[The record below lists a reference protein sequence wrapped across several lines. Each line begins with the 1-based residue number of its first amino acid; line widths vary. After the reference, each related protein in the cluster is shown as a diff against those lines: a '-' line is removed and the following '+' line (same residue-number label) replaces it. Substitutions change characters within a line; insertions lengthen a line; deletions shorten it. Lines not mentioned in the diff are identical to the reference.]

1 MPSSSCRTIFFSL
14 PELLTT
20 LVSHLPRED
29 LLRLSRT
36 NRILYKICAAQFWR
50 DLLLY
55 GQKNCAPRDIQCQ
68 DHLLN
73 SPEALQALVRNIDN
87 IRSVVWMADFTWYF
101 PGPYAGYCGERH
113 LHHTFWLLHLNRST
127 LVCLQLDH
135 ADLMHPRAL
144 RDLCR
149 TLSGLFQLKTFRLV
163 EISLTQVL
171 HLDAQEDEW
180 DYGLGPLVLR
190 DVAQPL
196 HQLEILQLPDT
207 TRRFETVRLCRIL
220 AHCPALKPFRVP
232 FLRDSKD
239 VRAIANL
246 FGKACSG
253 ITTLTMYDPSPRSG
267 YDATLTFIE
276 TFPAQQ
282 LQELKYYY
290 YQDRY
295 PERTSAGWF
304 RHSESLR
311 SIELFLTSAIR
322 GNTLHRILT
331 SFPALER
338 LIVNDLQFPVQTRTS
353 RRRRRTMGLHANPN
367 SGAYSPDAHWDMLD
381 KFYTQIGSLPEL
393 TNLTLRA
400 AEKATSILELP
411 RL

>member
-1 MPSSSCRTIFFSL
+1 MICAGLSQDFFNSRHSDWVPGIQLIKKISFGVLEAIFFSY
-14 PELLTT
+14 PVS
-20 LVSHLPRED
+20 LVEFNVS
-29 LLRLSRT
+29 
-36 NRILYKICAAQFWR
+36 Q
-50 DLLLY
+50 
-55 GQKNCAPRDIQCQ
+55 
-68 DHLLN
+68 
-73 SPEALQALVRNIDN
+73 
-87 IRSVVWMADFTWYF
+87 
-101 PGPYAGYCGERH
+101 
-113 LHHTFWLLHLNRST
+113 
-127 LVCLQLDH
+127 
-135 ADLMHPRAL
+135 
-144 RDLCR
+144 
-149 TLSGLFQLKTFRLV
+149 V

-367 SGAYSPDAHWDMLD
+367 SGAYSPDGEPNRD
-381 KFYTQIGSLPEL
+381 P
-393 TNLTLRA
+393 
-400 AEKATSILELP
+400 
-411 RL
+411 